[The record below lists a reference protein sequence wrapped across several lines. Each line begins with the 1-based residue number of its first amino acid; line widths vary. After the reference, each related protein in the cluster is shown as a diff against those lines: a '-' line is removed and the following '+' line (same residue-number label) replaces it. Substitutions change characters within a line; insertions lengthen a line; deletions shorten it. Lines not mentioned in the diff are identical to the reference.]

1 MTALDDL
8 YLRYDGPIPPHVLD
22 AWRAGGA
29 SKARRAHIQSTVRTY
44 EGMARRAQRG
54 ITRLR
59 REGQQ
64 GTAAMVRAREHFL
77 WLHDRLR
84 ALHDDLEAA

>member
-1 MTALDDL
+1 MTALDAL
-8 YLRYDGPIPPHVLD
+8 YLRYDGPIPLYVLETYQ
-22 AWRAGGA
+22 AGGA
-29 SKARRAHIQSTVRTY
+29 DKARRAHIQSTVREY

-54 ITRLR
+54 IVRLR
-59 REGQQ
+59 QEGQQ

-84 ALHDDLEAA
+84 ALNGDLEAA